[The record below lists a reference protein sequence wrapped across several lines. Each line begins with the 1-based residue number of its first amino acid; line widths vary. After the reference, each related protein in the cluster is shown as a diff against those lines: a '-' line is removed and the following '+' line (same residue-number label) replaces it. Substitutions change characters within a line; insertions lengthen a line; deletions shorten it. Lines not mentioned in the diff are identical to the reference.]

1 MVLQNFNTSSSY
13 LDQKKNELLYITHQ
27 DYLPRNRVKPKLR
40 DNFINDQ
47 LRNYNLLINIQKGK
61 TTSNYIVNRPFV
73 TRKQLFEYNAHLRML
88 NYQYLRRFQR

>member
-27 DYLPRNRVKPKLR
+27 DYLPRNRVKAKLR

-61 TTSNYIVNRPFV
+61 TTSNYLIDRPLNKV
-73 TRKQLFEYNAHLRML
+73 QIHEINSRLRMR
-88 NYQYLRRFQR
+88 NYQYLRKIQR